1 MKCLKYPRFTPS
13 GCKEIYIDY
22 KNLIWGQVSIP
33 FLKIIIQAAMGW
45 NDRWIL
51 RVHYWSTHVYGSS
64 QAPQDPGV

>member
-1 MKCLKYPRFTPS
+1 MF
-13 GCKEIYIDY
+13 EISKVYTFRLQRYVDY
-22 KNLIWGQVSIP
+22 KNLICSKASIP